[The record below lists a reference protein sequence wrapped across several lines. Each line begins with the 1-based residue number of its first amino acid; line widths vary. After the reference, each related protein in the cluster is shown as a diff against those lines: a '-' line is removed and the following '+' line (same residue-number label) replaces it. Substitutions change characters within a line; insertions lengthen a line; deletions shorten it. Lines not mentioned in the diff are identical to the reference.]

1 MPFRRSL
8 IALPLLFAAPM
19 LLFAQTAPAAPA
31 TQAAPVAELVKKV
44 DIPYEQFT
52 LPNGL
57 RVIVHTDRKAPIV
70 AVSVWYHVGGKDEV
84 KGKTGFAHLFEHLMF
99 NGSENSPGD
108 FFGPLQ
114 QVGATDY
121 NGTTWYDRT
130 NYFENVPTPAL
141 ETALFLESDRMGH
154 LLGGLDQA
162 KLDNQIGVVQ
172 NEKRQGDNQPF
183 GLVDYY
189 TMKAL
194 LPENHPYHHDVIG
207 SMADLSAAS
216 LEDVKNWF
224 RAKYGP
230 DNAVLVLAGDID
242 VAKAKPLVTKWFG
255 DIPRGPAI
263 TRVKSDIPTLAAPK
277 TVALK
282 DRVPYTRIMRQWV
295 VEGVNGKDTAAL
307 DVAASVLGGLS
318 SSRLDNALV
327 RKEQTAVNV
336 TANLQ
341 AYEQIGIFTVAADVK
356 PGGDAAAVGKRLDEL
371 IAELIA
377 KGPTADEVKRVATRS
392 ISGTIGGFESVG
404 GFGGKAVALA
414 EGAVYSNNP
423 AKYKSDLVDL
433 AAMTPAKVQ
442 AALKKWITRPAVN
455 VIVEPGERDRSPA
468 ALAITG
474 DLPTD
479 AKPPAKAA
487 PAAETA
493 AAKPTRAAP
502 PMDPFP
508 ALDFPAIE
516 RATLSN
522 GIPVYFARRPETP
535 VVRVQ
540 VSFDAG
546 NAADPQDQLGLQ
558 ALTMSLLDEGT
569 TTRNSVQIAEE
580 QERLGA
586 NISSAGGLDRSG
598 VGLYALTANLAPS
611 LDLLADI
618 VRNPAFDP
626 KEVERLRATQL
637 AGISAQLSQPQGI
650 ANAILP
656 GKLYGDAYPYGRPF
670 SGLGTPASVKA
681 ITRDAIVNFQRGWLV
696 PDKAAIFVVGD
707 TTMAQLK
714 PLLDERFGKWPSN
727 RMARPQKNFDAAPL
741 APSATKIYL
750 ADRPQ
755 SPQSVIAGGHVLSIT
770 GKDPSV
776 LVLNQANAVLGGNF
790 LSRLNMDLRET
801 KGWSYGVRS
810 AVQSFENRVP
820 FIITAPVQADRTGDS
835 VKALL
840 DDVKLF
846 LGTQGVTAEELER
859 TTNNSVRQLP
869 GQFETSDAIMTAMQ
883 RIVYMKR
890 PDNYYE
896 TLAGQYQKMTA
907 KDLDAAIRAAVDPSK
922 FAIVVVGDAA
932 KVKPQLDKLG
942 IPVEQVEL
950 PASK

>member
-1 MPFRRSL
+1 MSLRRSL
-8 IALPLLFAAPM
+8 ALLPLLFAAP
-19 LLFAQTAPAAPA
+19 LYAQAAPVA
-31 TQAAPVAELVKKV
+31 KLAPVAELVKKV
-44 DIPYEQFT
+44 DIPHEQFT

-84 KGKTGFAHLFEHLMF
+84 KGKTGFAHLFEHLMY

-154 LLGGLDQA
+154 LLGGIDQA

-189 TMKAL
+189 TMKAM
-194 LPENHPYHHDVIG
+194 LPETHPYYHDVIG

-242 VAKAKPLVTKWFG
+242 VAKAKPLVAKWFG

-263 TRVKSDIPTLAAPK
+263 TRVKADIPTLAAPK
-277 TVALK
+277 TIALK
-282 DRVPYTRIMRQWV
+282 DRVPYTRIMRQWI

-307 DVAASVLGGLS
+307 DVGASVLGGLS

-327 RKEQTAVNV
+327 RTEQTAVNV
-336 TANLQ
+336 TASVQ
-341 AYEQIGIFTVAADVK
+341 ALEQIGIFTVSADVK

-377 KGPTADEVKRVATRS
+377 KGPTEDEVRRVATRS

-423 AKYKSDLVDL
+423 GKYKSDLEDL

-442 AALKKWITRPAVN
+442 AALKTWITRPVLN
-455 VIVEPGERDRSPA
+455 VIIEPGERDRSPA

-474 DLPTD
+474 DTAGP
-479 AKPPAKAA
+479 AKPEVKTPAV
-487 PAAETA
+487 ETA

-502 PMDPFP
+502 PLGAFP

-516 RATLSN
+516 RTTLSN
-522 GIPVYFARRPETP
+522 GIPVYFARRAETP
-535 VVRVQ
+535 VVRIQ

-546 NAADPQDQLGLQ
+546 SSADPKDMLGLQ
-558 ALTMSLLDEGT
+558 ALTMGLLDEGT

-586 NISSAGGLDRSG
+586 NVSSGGGIDRSG

-611 LDLLADI
+611 LDLLADV

-626 KEVERLRATQL
+626 KEVERLRAQQL

-650 ANAILP
+650 ANAIVP
-656 GKLYGDAYPYGRPF
+656 AKLYGDAYPYGRPF

-681 ITRDAIVNFQRGWLV
+681 ITRDAIVSFQRNWLV

-727 RMARPQKNFDAAPL
+727 RMARPQKDFTTQPIAAAP
-741 APSATKIYL
+741 TKIYL

-755 SPQSVIAGGHVLSIT
+755 SPQSIISGGQVLSMT
-770 GKDPSV
+770 GQDPAL
-776 LVLNQANAVLGGNF
+776 LVLNQSNVVLGGNF

-801 KGWSYGVRS
+801 KGWSYGVRTGI
-810 AVQSFENRVP
+810 QTFENRVP

-835 VKALL
+835 VQAVMDNIKAFIGP
-840 DDVKLF
+840 K
-846 LGTQGVTAEELER
+846 GVNAEELER
-859 TTNNSVRQLP
+859 ATNNSVRQLP

-883 RIVYMKR
+883 RIVYLKR

-896 TLAGQYQKMTA
+896 TLADQYQKMTA
-907 KDLDAAIRAAVDPSK
+907 KELDDAMRKTIDPSK

-942 IPVEQVEL
+942 IPVELVQL
-950 PASK
+950 PESK

>member
-1 MPFRRSL
+1 MSVRRSL
-8 IALPLLFAAPM
+8 FVLPLLFAAP
-19 LLFAQTAPAAPA
+19 LPLYA
-31 TQAAPVAELVKKV
+31 QAAPVAQPAPVAELIKKV
-44 DIPYEQFT
+44 DIPYQEFT

-99 NGSENSPGD
+99 NGSENSPSD

-130 NYFENVPTPAL
+130 NYFESVPTPAL

-154 LLGGLDQA
+154 LLGGIDQA

-172 NEKRQGDNQPF
+172 NEKREGDNQPF

-189 TMKAL
+189 TMKAM
-194 LPENHPYHHDVIG
+194 LPETHPYYHDVIG

-216 LEDVKNWF
+216 LEDVKGWF

-263 TRVKSDIPTLAAPK
+263 TRVKADIPTLAAPK
-277 TVALK
+277 TIALK
-282 DRVPYTRIMRQWV
+282 DRVPYTRIMRYWT

-327 RKEQTAVNV
+327 RKEQTAVSV
-336 TANLQ
+336 TAGLQ
-341 AYEQIGIFTVAADVK
+341 ALEQIGIFSVSADVK
-356 PGGDAAAVGKRLDEL
+356 PGGDAAAVGKRLDEI
-371 IAELIA
+371 IADLIA
-377 KGPTADEVKRVATRS
+377 KGPTADEVRRVATRS

-423 AKYKSDLVDL
+423 AKYKADLTEL

-442 AALKKWITRPAVN
+442 AAMKRWITRPVVN
-455 VIVEPGERDRSPA
+455 VIVEPGDRDRSPA
-468 ALAITG
+468 ALAMTG
-474 DLPTD
+474 DVSTD
-479 AKPPAKAA
+479 AA
-487 PAAETA
+487 PAAKTPAPVVESV
-493 AAKPTRAAP
+493 AAKLTRVAP
-502 PMDPFP
+502 PLGAFP
-508 ALDFPAIE
+508 PLDFPAIE
-516 RATLSN
+516 RTTLSN
-522 GIPVYFARRPETP
+522 GIPVYFARRSETP

-546 NAADPQDQLGLQ
+546 AAADPKDAFGLQ

-586 NISSAGGLDRSG
+586 NVSSAGGLDRSG

-611 LDLLADI
+611 LDLLADV

-626 KEVERLRATQL
+626 QEVERLRAQQL

-650 ANAILP
+650 ANAIVP
-656 GKLYGDAYPYGRPF
+656 AKLYGDAYPYGRPF
-670 SGLGTPASVKA
+670 AGLGTPASVKA
-681 ITRDAIVNFQRGWLV
+681 ITRDAVVSFQRNWLV

-707 TTMAQLK
+707 TTMAQIK
-714 PLLDERFGKWPSN
+714 PLLDDRFGKWPAN
-727 RMARPQKNFDAAPL
+727 RMARPTKDFTAAPI
-741 APSATKIYL
+741 APSAMKIYL

-755 SPQSVIAGGHVLSIT
+755 SPQSVISGGQVLAIT
-770 GKDPSV
+770 GTDPSL
-776 LVLNQANAVLGGNF
+776 LVLNQSNAILGGNF
-790 LSRLNMDLRET
+790 LSRLNTDLRET
-801 KGWSYGVRS
+801 KGWSYGVRTGI
-810 AVQSFENRVP
+810 QTLENRLP

-835 VKALL
+835 VEAVLDNIKAFIGP
-840 DDVKLF
+840 K
-846 LGTQGVTAEELER
+846 GTTAEELER
-859 TTNNSVRQLP
+859 ATNNSVRQLP

-883 RIVYMKR
+883 RIVYLKR

-896 TLAGQYQKMTA
+896 TLADQYRKMTA
-907 KDLDAAIRAAVDPSK
+907 AELDAAMRGAIDPSK
-922 FAIVVVGDAA
+922 FVIVVVGDAA

-942 IPVEQVEL
+942 IPVEQVQL
-950 PASK
+950 PASN

>member
-1 MPFRRSL
+1 MAIRRSL
-8 IALPLLFAAPM
+8 IALPLLFAAP
-19 LLFAQTAPAAPA
+19 LPLYAQTSPAPAATA
-31 TQAAPVAELVKKV
+31 AAPVSELVKKV
-44 DIPYEQFT
+44 DIPYQEFT

-57 RVIVHTDRKAPIV
+57 RVLVHTDRKAPVV
-70 AVSVWYHVGGKDEV
+70 ATSIYYHVGSKDEV

-99 NGSENSPGD
+99 NGSENAPGD

-114 QVGATDY
+114 QIGATDY

-130 NYFENVPTPAL
+130 NYFQTVPTPAL

-154 LLGGLDQA
+154 LLGAVTQGV
-162 KLDNQIGVVQ
+162 LDNQIGVVQ
-172 NEKRQGDNQPF
+172 NEKREGDNQPF
-183 GLVDYY
+183 GLTRYY
-189 TMKAL
+189 MTNAL
-194 LPENHPYHHDVIG
+194 LPEGHPYRHSAIG

-224 RAKYGP
+224 RSKYGP

-242 VAKAKPLVTKWFG
+242 VATAKPLVAKWFG
-255 DIPRGPAI
+255 DIPRGPAL
-263 TRVKSDIPTLAAPK
+263 TRVKVDVPSLPASKTLM
-277 TVALK
+277 LK
-282 DRVPYTRIMRQWV
+282 DRVPYTRVQRYWAI
-295 VEGVNGKDTAAL
+295 EGLNGKDTNAL
-307 DVAASVLGGLS
+307 DVGAGVLGGLS

-327 RKEQTAVNV
+327 RNEQVAINV
-336 TANLQ
+336 SAGVE
-341 AYEQIGIFTVAADVK
+341 AYEGVGFMTVSADVK
-356 PGGDAAAVGKRLDEL
+356 PGGDPAAVGKRLDEI

-377 KGPTADEVKRVATRS
+377 KGPTEDEVRRVATRS
-392 ISGTIGGFESVG
+392 ISGTIGGFETVG
-404 GFGGKAVALA
+404 GFSGKAVALA
-414 EGAVYSNNP
+414 EGLVYSNNP
-423 AKYKSDLVDL
+423 RKYKDDLNEL

-442 AALKKWITRPAVN
+442 AAMKRWLTRPVLN
-455 VIVEPGERDRSPA
+455 IITEPGARDTSPA
-468 ALAITG
+468 TLAITG
-474 DLPTD
+474 DLPVT
-479 AKPPAKAA
+479 AAPKVAAKAPEAA
-487 PAAETA
+487 P
-493 AAKPTRAAP
+493 AKPTRTAP
-502 PMDPFP
+502 QLGTFP
-508 ALDFPAIE
+508 TLDFPAIE
-516 RATLSN
+516 RTTLSN
-522 GIPVYFARRPETP
+522 GIPVYFARRAAVPA
-535 VVRVQ
+535 VRVQ

-546 NAADPQDQLGLQ
+546 AASDPNDMLGLQ
-558 ALTMSLLDEGT
+558 ALTMGLLDEGT

-618 VRNPAFDP
+618 VRNPAFDA
-626 KEVERLRATQL
+626 KEVERLRAQQL

-650 ANAILP
+650 ANAIVP
-656 GKLYGDAYPYGRPF
+656 AKLYGDAYPYGRPF

-681 ITRDAIVNFQRGWLV
+681 ITRDAIVSFQRNWLV

-727 RMARPQKNFDAAPL
+727 RMARPQKNFTASPIAAAP
-741 APSATKIYL
+741 TKIYL

-755 SPQSVIAGGHVLSIT
+755 SPQSIISGGQVLSIT
-770 GKDPSV
+770 GQDPSL
-776 LVLNQANAVLGGNF
+776 LVLSQSNAVLGGNF

-801 KGWSYGVRS
+801 KGWSYGVRTG
-810 AVQSFENRVP
+810 VQTFENRVP
-820 FIITAPVQADRTGDS
+820 FIITAPVQSDRTGDS
-835 VKALL
+835 VQAVMDNIKAFIGGK
-840 DDVKLF
+840 D
-846 LGTQGVTAEELER
+846 VTAEELTR

-869 GQFETSDAIMTAMQ
+869 GQFETSDAVMTAMQ
-883 RIVYMKR
+883 RIVYLKR

-907 KDLDAAIRAAVDPSK
+907 KDLDDAMRKAIDPSK

-942 IPVEQVEL
+942 IPVEQVQL